1 MRRLLTYCARAWCAG
16 FLISIGA
23 GVYLVLGRGLAGSL
37 MFSLGLLSIIL
48 FRLPLFTG
56 AIGFAS
62 DVPKLIELFGICL
75 PCNIMGAA
83 FCGAMLSQTTPLVSD
98 HAAVLIAHKLSLTP
112 WNGFCRG
119 IVCGALMLVAVLPWP
134 RNAQDFRS
142 RKADTATKS
151 LLTMLSVASFL
162 LLSGEHC
169 IAFAAFWSMSGA
181 PDFWQALPWF
191 LSAVAGNTV
200 GAWCLRAGIIS

>member
-1 MRRLLTYCARAWCAG
+1 MRRLIAYTARAWCAG

-23 GVYLVLGRGLAGSL
+23 GVYLTLGRGLAGSL
-37 MFSLGLLSIIL
+37 MFSVGLLSIIL

-62 DVPKLIELFGICL
+62 DLPKLIELFGICL
-75 PCNIMGAA
+75 PCNILGAG
-83 FCGAMLSQTTPLVSD
+83 FGGALLSQTTPLVSN
-98 HAAVLIAHKLSLTP
+98 HAAVLIVHKLTLTP
-112 WNGFCRG
+112 WDGFCRG
-119 IVCGALMLVAVLPWP
+119 IVCGALMFVAVLPWP
-134 RNAQDFRS
+134 RNAFEYRV
-142 RKADTATKS
+142 RLADTATKS
-151 LLTMLSVASFL
+151 ALTSMAVATFL

-191 LSAVAGNTV
+191 LSAVGGNAV